1 MFLSFL
7 LILKENSRSFVSF
20 TRIDKKQPKTSS
32 KWRRQSDKS
41 SEGGGRGRIEA
52 KQERLFCHLSLATSK
67 EAKQLRHISHLS
79 LAGIK
84 RLNSY
89 DLFATFPLAFFCYFL
104 GYLQNTFFR
113 NDRCLSV
120 CLSSGQIQQR
130 HGYNHFSLSQVP
142 RSMYTHDSAL

>member
-89 DLFATFPLAFFCYFL
+89 DLFATFSLAFFVISWVIYRTLFSETTVVFL
-104 GYLQNTFFR
+104 CAYPV
-113 NDRCLSV
+113 DK
-120 CLSSGQIQQR
+120 
-130 HGYNHFSLSQVP
+130 FSNVMVTTIS
-142 RSMYTHDSAL
+142 H